1 MKKEKQVKSY
11 QRRTKS
17 GKMVTVRAHTASYEA
32 AERANEMATKKGAGK
47 ELEDKM
53 KNRKEPTQLDIPF
66 KFDENK
72 IKKEEKEVMK
82 KDEKK
87 PKEEKT
93 TKAKTVKPK
102 SNAATKVSSKS
113 SSTGSGISKEAYKAW
128 YHFNDWDSPRRSWPK
143 EVRETDSALRKQMG
157 KKAYDK
163 YCSDIDSSYS
173 SRGHLR
179 EFKKIGTS
187 SVPTSGRSSRTVS
200 TKDIEHALGWDKKHS
215 KGYDA
220 AFKKVTSMGY
230 RKTSE
235 VKEGMAKLGYDYDTG
250 KKIKPTGGELANKK
264 AQKEKDIAQ
273 SRKSDKAALKSE
285 SKKDVISSYQN
296 VMNALKSGKSVKSA
310 VDKYRKNYLYHEDH
324 FGSSGLASK
333 HKSLIK
339 ALASNGYDELGMKAK
354 TSVPRKPSS
363 SMPKRGRTSDSETG
377 AKKTKNASTELDKHL
392 AKRKTESWEKYTPAY
407 NDVTVGKK
415 KYRVVTSGAHG
426 QKLAAFDLKD
436 GSKVKDSA
444 LYEKILDKHI
454 FPRSSRSTKK

>member
-53 KNRKEPTQLDIPF
+53 KNRKEPIQLDIPF
-66 KFDENK
+66 KFEDDK

-93 TKAKTVKPK
+93 TKTVKPK
-102 SNAATKVSSKS
+102 SSAAPKVSSKS
-113 SSTGSGISKEAYKAW
+113 SSTVSGISKEAYKAW

-163 YCSDIDSSYS
+163 YCSDIDDSYS

-187 SVPTSGRSSRTVS
+187 SASTNSKSSTV
-200 TKDIEHALGWDKKHS
+200 E
-215 KGYDA
+215 
-220 AFKKVTSMGY
+220 
-230 RKTSE
+230 
-235 VKEGMAKLGYDYDTG
+235 
-250 KKIKPTGGELANKK
+250 
-264 AQKEKDIAQ
+264 
-273 SRKSDKAALKSE
+273 
-285 SKKDVISSYQN
+285 
-296 VMNALKSGKSVKSA
+296 
-310 VDKYRKNYLYHEDH
+310 
-324 FGSSGLASK
+324 
-333 HKSLIK
+333 
-339 ALASNGYDELGMKAK
+339 AK

-377 AKKTKNASTELDKHL
+377 AKKTKNSSTELDKHL

-436 GSKVKDSA
+436 GSRVKDPA